1 MEMFKEMR
9 VKYSDDSQ
17 TLSVLN
23 DLKGLMFSGASTDLL
38 Q

>member
-9 VKYSDDSQ
+9 VKYSDDSH
-17 TLSVLN
+17 TIGILN
-23 DLKGLMFSGASTDLL
+23 DLKWLMFSGASTDLL